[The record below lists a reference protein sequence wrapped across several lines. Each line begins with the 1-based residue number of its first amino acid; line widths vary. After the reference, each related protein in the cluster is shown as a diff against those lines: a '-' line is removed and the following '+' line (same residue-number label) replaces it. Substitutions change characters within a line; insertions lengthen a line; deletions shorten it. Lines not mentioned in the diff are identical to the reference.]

1 MPNHAPLST
10 VQQFNRCQS
19 MPQHPSKQSHCT
31 NFTGTSN
38 VWLTTQTQLKHLPN
52 HAPTPGQWTDLRT
65 FAKTDSNVHRNP
77 HYWNSRSRLGLTHCT
92 DFAVTTGFE
101 FFLIWGGELCW
112 WFPTSTARWQF
123 PGCLSDGMNR
133 LYPISG
139 GCQILRQYAVFMN
152 VGRLPKCGVN
162 PVHGNIWRQE
172 NNQCTTTKRL
182 SSVFHRIILGVFLFQ
197 VDNQRQNL
205 CRTW

>member
-1 MPNHAPLST
+1 MLQNLASY
-10 VQQFNRCQS
+10 QNIS
-19 MPQHPSKQSHCT
+19 
-31 NFTGTSN
+31 
-38 VWLTTQTQLKHLPN
+38 QTMLQRLASGQIWEHLPN
-52 HAPTPGQWTDLRT
+52 HAPTHGQWTDLRT
-65 FAKTDSNVHRNP
+65 FAETDSNVHRNP
-77 HYWNSRSRLGLTHCT
+77 HYWNSRSAWASHTARTLLSQLDLSFFSSGVVS
-92 DFAVTTGFE
+92 FA
-101 FFLIWGGELCW
+101 GG
-112 WFPTSTARWQF
+112 FPTSTARWQF

-152 VGRLPKCGVN
+152 VERLPKCGVN

-197 VDNQRQNL
+197 VIKD
-205 CRTW
+205 RT

>member
-1 MPNHAPLST
+1 MPKHAPTFIQTVTLYELYWHNMWLTTQIKLKNMPNHAPKPGQLSE
-10 VQQFNRCQS
+10 
-19 MPQHPSKQSHCT
+19 
-31 NFTGTSN
+31 
-38 VWLTTQTQLKHLPN
+38 HLPN
-52 HAPTPGQWTDLRT
+52 HAPMFTGTLIIEILDPASASHTARTLLSQLDLSLFSSGLVG
-65 FAKTDSNVHRNP
+65 FA
-77 HYWNSRSRLGLTHCT
+77 
-92 DFAVTTGFE
+92 
-101 FFLIWGGELCW
+101 GG
-112 WFPTSTARWQF
+112 FPTSTGRWQF

-182 SSVFHRIILGVFLFQ
+182 SSIIHRFILGVFLFQ
-197 VDNQRQNL
+197 VIKD
-205 CRTW
+205 RT

>member
-1 MPNHAPLST
+1 MPNHAPMST

-19 MPQHPSKQSHCT
+19 MPQHSSKQSHCT
-31 NFTGTSN
+31 NFTGTMCDSQHKLN
-38 VWLTTQTQLKHLPN
+38 WNTCQTMLQNLASYQNICQTMLQCSPEPSLLKFSIP
-52 HAPTPGQWTDLRT
+52 PGPHTLHGLCCHNWIWVFFSSEVVS
-65 FAKTDSNVHRNP
+65 FA
-77 HYWNSRSRLGLTHCT
+77 
-92 DFAVTTGFE
+92 
-101 FFLIWGGELCW
+101 GG
-112 WFPTSTARWQF
+112 FPTSTARWQF

-197 VDNQRQNL
+197 VIKD
-205 CRTW
+205 RT

>member
-1 MPNHAPLST
+1 M
-10 VQQFNRCQS
+10 FNRCQS
-19 MPQHPSKQSHCT
+19 MPQHSSKQSHCT
-31 NFTGTSN
+31 TFTGTMCDSQHKLN
-38 VWLTTQTQLKHLPN
+38 WN
-52 HAPTPGQWTDLRT
+52 HAPKPGQLSEQRRDSGQIWEHLPKQTPMFTGTLIIEILDPASASHTARTLLSQLDL
-65 FAKTDSNVHRNP
+65 S
-77 HYWNSRSRLGLTHCT
+77 
-92 DFAVTTGFE
+92 
-101 FFLIWGGELCW
+101 FFSSGVVSFSGG
-112 WFPTSTARWQF
+112 FPTSTGRWQF

-197 VDNQRQNL
+197 VIKD
-205 CRTW
+205 RT